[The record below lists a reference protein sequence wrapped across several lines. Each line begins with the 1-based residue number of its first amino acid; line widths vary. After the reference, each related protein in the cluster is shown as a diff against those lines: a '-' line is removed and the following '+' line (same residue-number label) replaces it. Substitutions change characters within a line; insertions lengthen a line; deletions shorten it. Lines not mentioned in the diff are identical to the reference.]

1 MRVKVITHLLPSD
14 SKVKLFI
21 NASTEVTSLL
31 LLGLLVKQLNCNIQH
46 TREDGGRKSG
56 AQRSRQIPRGQVQKS
71 R

>member
-31 LLGLLVKQLNCNIQH
+31 LLGLLVKQSNCNIQYIH
-46 TREDGGRKSG
+46 EDGGRESG
-56 AQRSRQIPRGQVQKS
+56 A
-71 R
+71 